1 MVINM
6 IFVYWTSFI
15 SLNLISLNYIG
26 LSDIGLNHISLDDIS
41 LDDISLDDIR
51 LDDISLISTLAL
63 LHWSVVHW
71 SDNNW
76 PNFIDLPFSGDLPT
90 GRQHALCPLF
100 LEASKTVL
108 FLLGFM
114 TKASQGKQ

>member
-1 MVINM
+1 MKYKSVD
-6 IFVYWTSFI
+6 FI
-15 SLNLISLNYIG
+15 GPRNIGLNYIG
-26 LSDIGLNHISLDDIS
+26 LDDISLDDIGLDDIS
-41 LDDISLDDIR
+41 LDDISLDNIS
-51 LDDISLISTLAL
+51 LDFISLISTLAL

-71 SDNNW
+71 SDKNW